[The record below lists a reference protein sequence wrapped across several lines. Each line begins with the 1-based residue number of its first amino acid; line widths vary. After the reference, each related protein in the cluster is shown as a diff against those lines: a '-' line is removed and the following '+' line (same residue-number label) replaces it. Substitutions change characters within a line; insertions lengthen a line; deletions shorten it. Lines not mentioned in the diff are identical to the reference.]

1 MTIQLQLPGVKLGV
15 LEADNLRVEP
25 AGEAL
30 AREMHEV
37 CERIRTSLTLEQ
49 VAALDSIRAVRAMFR
64 AWGID
69 PSKYRPSAEALT
81 RRVVQGKGLYRLSN
95 AVDIVNLCS
104 VETGWPYG
112 CYDAAKLTP
121 PIVFRHGQRGE
132 TYERIGRAMWH
143 LDGHPILA
151 DQSGPFGSPMS
162 DSTRTMITEQTT
174 SLLLTIFCP
183 LATPVEKLQSALD
196 RFAALLSRHA
206 AAHASR
212 QAIVLPK

>member
-1 MTIQLQLPGVKLGV
+1 MKLGV
-15 LEADNLRVEP
+15 LEADALRVVP

-30 AREMHEV
+30 AREMHEA
-37 CERIRTSLTLEQ
+37 CEHLRRSLTVEQ

-69 PSKYRPSAEALT
+69 PSKYRPSSEALT

-112 CYDAAKLTP
+112 CYDAGKLSP
-121 PIVFRHGQRGE
+121 PIIFRHGLRGE

-143 LDGHPILA
+143 LDGQPILA
-151 DQSGPFGSPMS
+151 DQHGPFGSPMS

-183 LATPVEKLQSALD
+183 LDSSNEKLQQALE
-196 RFAALLSRHA
+196 RFAALLSHHA
-206 AAHASR
+206 SAHATR
-212 QAIVLPK
+212 LAIVLP

>member
-1 MTIQLQLPGVKLGV
+1 MTLLLQLPGVKLGV
-15 LEADNLRVEP
+15 LDAGSLRVEP

-30 AREMHEV
+30 AREMHKV
-37 CERIRTSLTLEQ
+37 CERLRTSLTIEQ

-69 PSKYRPSAEALT
+69 PSKYRPSSEALT

-95 AVDIVNLCS
+95 VVDIVNLCS

-112 CYDAAKLTP
+112 CYDAAQLTP
-121 PIVFRHGQRGE
+121 PIVFRHGQREE

-143 LDGHPILA
+143 LDGQPILA
-151 DQSGPFGSPMS
+151 DQHGPFGSPMS

-183 LATPVEKLQSALD
+183 LAASDEKLQQALE
-196 RFAALLSRHA
+196 RFADLLSRHA
-206 AAHASR
+206 SAHLSR
-212 QAIVLPK
+212 QAIVLP

>member
-1 MTIQLQLPGVKLGV
+1 LTIQLQLPGVKLGV
-15 LEADNLRVEP
+15 LEAEGLRVEP
-25 AGEAL
+25 AREEL

-69 PSKYRPSAEALT
+69 PSKYRPSSEALT

-121 PIVFRHGQRGE
+121 PITFRHGQHSE

-143 LDGHPILA
+143 LDGQPILA

-162 DSTRTMITEQTT
+162 DSTRTMITEHTT
-174 SLLLTIFCP
+174 ALLLTIFCP
-183 LATPVEKLQSALD
+183 LGTANEKLQFALD

-206 AAHASR
+206 SASTPR
-212 QAIVLPK
+212 VAIALP